1 MTKAER
7 KSTENPDRQ
16 ADSLSRLLGVM
27 ARLRD
32 PERGCPWDVE
42 QTFETIA
49 PHTIEEA
56 YEVAEAIRSGD
67 RAALKD
73 ELGDLLLQVV
83 FHARMAEEENSFDFN
98 DIVENLTAKLIR
110 RHPHVFADA
119 QAESA
124 EDVITIWQSVK
135 DSENRKKPGDSALD
149 GIGRGLP
156 ALIRALKLQKRAI
169 TARWDWKNPSDV
181 IDKLDE
187 ETAELRAAIA
197 SGDRAEIEDELGDA
211 FFVMVNIA
219 RKLGMDSETALAR
232 ACDKFEHRYR
242 AMEKILRE
250 RHKDIPIED
259 LEESQ
264 MTAGWQAAKAL
275 EKNILT

>member
-1 MTKAER
+1 MPEQEQQT
-7 KSTENPDRQ
+7 
-16 ADSLSRLLGVM
+16 DSLSRLLDVM

-56 YEVAEAIRSGD
+56 YEVVEAIRSGD

-83 FHARMAEEENSFDFN
+83 FHARMAEEENSFTFN

-119 QAESA
+119 RAESA
-124 EDVITIWQSVK
+124 DDVVTIWQSVK
-135 DSENRKKPGDSALD
+135 DSEKRKKPTDSALD
-149 GIGRGLP
+149 GIGGGLP

-169 TARWDWKNPSDV
+169 TARWDWKNPADV
-181 IDKLDE
+181 IDKLEE
-187 ETAELRAAIA
+187 ETAELRAAIS
-197 SGDRAEIEDELGDA
+197 SGERDAIEDELGDA

-232 ACDKFEHRYR
+232 ACDKFERR
-242 AMEKILRE
+242 FRTMENILRE
-250 RHKDIPIED
+250 RHKGQKIED
-259 LEESQ
+259 LEEPQ
-264 MTAGWQAAKAL
+264 MTAGWQDAKAR
-275 EKNILT
+275 EKAG

>member
-135 DSENRKKPGDSALD
+135 DSENRKKLGDSALD

-197 SGDRAEIEDELGDA
+197 SGNRAEIEDELGDA

-232 ACDKFEHRYR
+232 VCDKFERRYR

-275 EKNILT
+275 EKVP